1 MCFVAEKPKHKQ
13 YCNEFN
19 KGSTLKKKNLK
30 MRDLDLTK
38 SFLKFS
44 FIESNGDKETAY
56 VTP

>member
-1 MCFVAEKPKHKQ
+1 
-13 YCNEFN
+13 
-19 KGSTLKKKNLK
+19 

-44 FIESNGDKETAY
+44 FIERKGDKETAY

>member
-1 MCFVAEKPKHKQ
+1 
-13 YCNEFN
+13 
-19 KGSTLKKKNLK
+19 

>member
-1 MCFVAEKPKHKQ
+1 
-13 YCNEFN
+13 
-19 KGSTLKKKNLK
+19 

-44 FIESNGDKETAY
+44 FIESKGDKETAY